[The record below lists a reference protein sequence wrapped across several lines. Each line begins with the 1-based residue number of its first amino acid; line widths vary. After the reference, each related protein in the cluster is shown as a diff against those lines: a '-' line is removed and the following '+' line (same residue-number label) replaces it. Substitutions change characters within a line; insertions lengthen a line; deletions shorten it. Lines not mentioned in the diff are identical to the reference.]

1 MNLKNGYKNQKDSDP
16 NTLESFK
23 ILISNIKY
31 LKDKTWGCPW
41 QKMQS
46 HKSLIPFL
54 NEESSEFIDA
64 IYIFNEDTPIKL
76 IESIRPDILVKGAD
90 YEENK
95 IVGSSF
101 VKSYG
106 GKISRIELVKN
117 QSSSNI
123 INTIKDFK

>member
-1 MNLKNGYKNQKDSDP
+1 MNSDESIKRNKGKNRPIVDERNRSVV
-16 NTLESFK
+16 LS
-23 ILISNIKY
+23 SIK
-31 LKDKTWGCPW
+31 
-41 QKMQS
+41 
-46 HKSLIPFL
+46 
-54 NEESSEFIDA
+54 FIDA
-64 IYIFNEDTPIKL
+64 ICIFNEDTPIKL